1 MICVH
6 DALLIVTLQLTNEK
20 IVVMITFMFFSSQGR
35 VIGIVHSFHKIA
47 QYVVFILALTLLH
60 FVNNKVHK
68 KDILV
73 HAHFLDGL

>member
-35 VIGIVHSFHKIA
+35 VISIVHSFHKIA
-47 QYVVFILALTLLH
+47 EYVVYMHAVYIILFHRASLA
-60 FVNNKVHK
+60 VNY
-68 KDILV
+68 
-73 HAHFLDGL
+73 